1 MPETYDVRTT
11 GDRVDALLAE
21 LGRLA
26 DATTVA
32 KVEELLRS
40 VVGLYGAGLE
50 RVMEIVTETG
60 AAEALRRLTGD
71 ELVSGLLILH
81 ELHPLTAEERVL
93 AALDDVRPYLGL
105 HDGGVELLGIDDEG
119 VVRLRL
125 EGTCHGCP
133 SSRVTVAQAIERAIA
148 GAAPEISRVDVD
160 GLVPEPEPPL
170 LQIGPRPPGGPIT
183 GTGADPDGRARP
195 YAEGGLDGRARPD
208 GADRRARPVGNAP
221 PVRTPPGPCPVPEE
235 AVR

>member
-1 MPETYDVRTT
+1 MPETHDVRAT

-26 DATTVA
+26 DAATTA

-50 RVMEIVTETG
+50 HVMEIVTETG
-60 AAEALRRLTGD
+60 AAETLRRLTTD
-71 ELVSGLLILH
+71 ELLSGLLILH
-81 ELHPLTAEERVL
+81 ELHPLTAEERVR
-93 AALDDVRPYLGL
+93 AALDEVRPYLGL
-105 HDGGVELLGIDDEG
+105 HDGGVELLGIDEKG

-133 SSRVTVAQAIERAIA
+133 SSRVTVTQAIERAIA
-148 GAAPEISRVDVD
+148 SAAPDVVRVDVE
-160 GLVPEPEPPL
+160 GLVPEPEPQL
-170 LQIGPRPPGGPIT
+170 LQIGPRPPER
-183 GTGADPDGRARP
+183 PDGRT
-195 YAEGGLDGRARPD
+195 RA
-208 GADRRARPVGNAP
+208 VGDAP

>member
-1 MPETYDVRTT
+1 MPETYDVNAT

-21 LGRLA
+21 LGRHG
-26 DATTVA
+26 DTATAA

-60 AAEALRRLTGD
+60 AAEAMRRLASD

-81 ELHPLTAEERVL
+81 ELHPLTAEERVR
-93 AALDDVRPYLGL
+93 AALDQVRPYLGL
-105 HDGGVELLGIDDEG
+105 HDGGVELLGIEDG
-119 VVRLRL
+119 IVRLRL

-148 GAAPEISRVDVD
+148 GAAPDVD
-160 GLVPEPEPPL
+160 GVDVEGLVAEPEPPL
-170 LQIGPRPPGGPIT
+170 LQIGPRPPEDGPSVT
-183 GTGADPDGRARP
+183 GTRRTTAGPRAGEGARTR
-195 YAEGGLDGRARPD
+195 EGPA
-208 GADRRARPVGNAP
+208 
-221 PVRTPPGPCPVPEE
+221 VRTPPGPCPVPEE
-235 AVR
+235 AAS

>member
-1 MPETYDVRTT
+1 MPETYDVRAT

-21 LGRLA
+21 LGRSA
-26 DATTVA
+26 DAATTA

-60 AAEALRRLTGD
+60 AAEALRRLASD

-81 ELHPLTAEERVL
+81 ELHPLTAEERVR
-93 AALDDVRPYLGL
+93 AALDEVRPYLGL
-105 HDGGVELLGIDDEG
+105 HDGGVELLGIDGDG

-133 SSRVTVAQAIERAIA
+133 SSRVTVTQAIERAVA
-148 GAAPEISRVDVD
+148 GAAPDIARVDVE
-160 GLVPEPEPPL
+160 GLVAEPEPRQL
-170 LQIGPRPPGGPIT
+170 LQIGPRPSE
-183 GTGADPDGRARP
+183 GATAAPDGRT
-195 YAEGGLDGRARPD
+195 RA
-208 GADRRARPVGNAP
+208 VGDTP